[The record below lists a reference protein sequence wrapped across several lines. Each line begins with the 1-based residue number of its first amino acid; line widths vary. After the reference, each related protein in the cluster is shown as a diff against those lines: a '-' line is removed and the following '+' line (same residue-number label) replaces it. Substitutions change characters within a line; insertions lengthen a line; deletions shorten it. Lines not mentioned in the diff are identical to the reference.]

1 MSVLRTN
8 LVQNITG
15 SNLSLTA
22 GGSNSTIS
30 LSSNSAAVTLKGN
43 EFSAFQVEKIKIVSS
58 AVNEID
64 TETGNL
70 VLDSAGGTV
79 DIQDNLT
86 VSGNSSVTGNFSVS
100 GTFTNYVIGTNVQAY
115 DAGLTSIAGLSPAGA
130 DKLLYT
136 TGNNTYD
143 FATIS
148 TFARTVLDD
157 ADADTVCQTIGA
169 VKTADV
175 ITVAKGGTGVTALS
189 NLDVATLGSG
199 SSTNTH
205 VLTSDGNGGMS
216 FQAAS
221 GGGGGVSQSVVDS
234 TAITFAIALG
244 G

>member
-22 GGSNSTIS
+22 GGSSSTIS
-30 LSSNSAAVTLKGN
+30 LSSSSASVTLTGN
-43 EFSAFQVEKIKIVSS
+43 EFSAFQVEKIKIGTS

-86 VSGNSSVTGNFSVS
+86 VSGNFSVS
-100 GTFTNYVIGTNVQAY
+100 GTFTNYVIGTNIQAY

-136 TGNNTYD
+136 TGDDTYD
-143 FATIS
+143 FATVTS
-148 TFARTVLDD
+148 FARTVLDD
-157 ADADTVCQTIGA
+157 VDAAAVCQTIGA
-169 VKTADV
+169 VKTTDV
-175 ITVAKGGTGVTALS
+175 IAVAKGGTGVTALS

-199 SSTNTH
+199 SASNTH
-205 VLTSDGNGGMS
+205 VLTADGSGGMS